1 MAVHNIACVIL
12 CVCVCACREGMSSVR
27 KSRRRHTGVGN
38 VAVPGGRG
46 QQEESDEA
54 SVGVRE
60 EEVFSVPSS
69 TEASGDSCLNTTE
82 RVGCRSKS

>member
-1 MAVHNIACVIL
+1 
-12 CVCVCACREGMSSVR
+12 MSSVR